1 MIGFIVRGVKK
12 AFDSSPAEGQEL
24 YRKYFI
30 KTKLYKAYKA
40 GVDEILT
47 ADGYAEAIVEE

>member
-47 ADGYAEAIVEE
+47 ADGYAEAIVTK

>member
-1 MIGFIVRGVKK
+1 MIKFIARMIKK
-12 AFDSSPAEGQEL
+12 SADSSLEEGQEL

-30 KTKLYKAYKA
+30 KTKIYAGYKA

-47 ADGYAEAIVEE
+47 ADGYANVIVKK

>member
-1 MIGFIVRGVKK
+1 MVRFIARMIKK
-12 AFDSSPAEGQEL
+12 SADSSLEEGQEL

-30 KTKLYKAYKA
+30 NVKIYASYKA

-47 ADGYAEAIVEE
+47 ADGYADVIVKK